1 MILHSNIFPNK
12 SENSKIEYLLI
23 LHGFLGMSDNWKSLA
38 VQFSENGFD
47 VHVLDLRNHGKS
59 FQTDDFSYDLMV
71 DDVLRYCEYH
81 QIQKTNIIG
90 HSMGGKLAMF
100 LAIQNQNLVEKLVIA
115 DIAPKYYEPH
125 HDKILIGLQAV
136 DFAKKPSRAKVDE
149 ILQNYIPD
157 FGTRQFLLKNL
168 YWQTPGQL
176 AFRFNLTSFL
186 NNKLAVGEV
195 LPESTK
201 FEKPTLFLRGGN
213 SNYILDSDAQNIIKH
228 FPNSETIAI
237 PNVGHWLHA
246 ENPVLFFQKTLF
258 FLQ

>member
-125 HDKILIGLQAV
+125 HEKILIGLQAV
-136 DFAKKPSRAKVDE
+136 PK
-149 ILQNYIPD
+149 
-157 FGTRQFLLKNL
+157 
-168 YWQTPGQL
+168 
-176 AFRFNLTSFL
+176 
-186 NNKLAVGEV
+186 
-195 LPESTK
+195 STK
-201 FEKPTLFLRGGN
+201 FYKIIFQILARDNFYSKIYIGKRLGN
-213 SNYILDSDAQNIIKH
+213 
-228 FPNSETIAI
+228 
-237 PNVGHWLHA
+237 
-246 ENPVLFFQKTLF
+246 
-258 FLQ
+258 